1 MSTTS
6 PTTSAACHVCGAT
19 DLEVAQAYA
28 AFHRVASDCK
38 PWPPG
43 GQLARCRACGF
54 VQTLVTPQWQAEAD
68 QIYAGYT
75 IYHQSG
81 GAEQNVFNERGG
93 DGKPRSEQ
101 IIHAL
106 RSSCP
111 LPAEG
116 RLLDIGCGNGSFL
129 SAWSRL
135 IPGWGLCGTEVGEK
149 YKVQIESI
157 PGVERLFTGD
167 IAEVPGTFDVISLIH
182 VLEHIPYPVVF
193 LQRLRNK
200 LKPDGLLFIEVPDCQ
215 QNCFMLLVADHCSH
229 FSPNLLA
236 GVVTAAGFDVQH
248 ATNQWVAKEV
258 SVAARPDPGASE
270 GRAVNLPQSDSLE
283 VFNGWQQLQRI
294 LAKVEPLA
302 RQQNFGLFGTAIA
315 ATWLDAQLNRAARFF
330 VDEDL
335 NRVGNTHLGRPIV
348 SPADVPEGATVFVA
362 LPQPLAGNVAE
373 RLRRLGKGLR
383 VELP

>member
-1 MSTTS
+1 MSTIL
-6 PTTSAACHVCGAT
+6 PTTATACQVCGST
-19 DLEVAQAYA
+19 ELELAPAYA
-28 AFHRVASDCK
+28 SFHRVTSDCK

-43 GQLARCRACGF
+43 GQLARCKACGF
-54 VQTLVTPQWQAEAD
+54 VQTLVTPQWQTEAD

-81 GAEQNVFNERGG
+81 GAEQNVFQNSSGAG
-93 DGKPRSEQ
+93 QPRSEQ
-101 IIHAL
+101 LIHAL
-106 RSSCP
+106 RTACP
-111 LPAEG
+111 LPGQG

-135 IPGWGLCGTEVGEK
+135 IPGWSLCGTEVSEK
-149 YKVQIESI
+149 YKAQIESI
-157 PGVERLFTGD
+157 PGVERLFTCD
-167 IAEVPGTFDVISLIH
+167 ISEVPGTFDVISLIH
-182 VLEHIPYPVVF
+182 VLEHIPYPVAF
-193 LQRLRNK
+193 LKRLRQK
-200 LKPDGLLFIEVPDCQ
+200 LKPDGLLFVEVPDCQ

-229 FSPNLLA
+229 FSPGLLA
-236 GVVTAAGFDVQH
+236 GVVKAAGFDVRH
-248 ATNQWVAKEV
+248 TTNQWVAKEV
-258 SVAARPDPGASE
+258 SVAARPDAADSKD
-270 GRAVNLPQSDSLE
+270 RAVSLPQSDSLQ
-283 VFNGWQQLQRI
+283 VFNGWRQLQQI

-335 NRVGNTHLGRPIV
+335 NRVGKTHLGRPIV
-348 SPADVPEGATVFVA
+348 SPADVPDHATVFVA